1 MQLLVSAIIFI
12 LGSAIGSFISVV
24 IYRLQAKKKGI
35 IAGHSMCPSCK
46 KQLKWKHLIPIFSW
60 LFLRGKCA
68 YCNKKISVHYLLLEV
83 LTGTLFLVSFIHWNF
98 LISIPSII
106 NPQFL
111 NYSIDWN
118 IFATLA
124 FYLVEFSFLMAIF
137 FFDLMHKEIPDQLS
151 IPAIVIAI
159 AGILSFSPVMQTG
172 INMLIG
178 GGIIFLF
185 FFLQYI
191 LSRGTW
197 IGGGDLR
204 LGALMGIL
212 LSWSTG
218 GFSGW
223 LVGILGLVIAYL
235 IGGLL
240 SVILIIAKKLNHKS
254 TIPFGPFLVIGTV
267 TAIFFGQTILNWYF
281 NTLLM

>member
-35 IAGHSMCPSCK
+35 INGHSMCPACK
-46 KQLKWKHLIPIFSW
+46 KKLKWRHLVPIFSW
-60 LFLRGKCA
+60 IFLRGKCA
-68 YCNKKISVHYLLLEV
+68 YCNKRISVHYFLLEI
-83 LTGTLFLVSFIHWNF
+83 LTGALFLVSFLHWNF
-98 LISIPSII
+98 LVSTPSII
-106 NPQFL
+106 NPEFL
-111 NYSIDWN
+111 NYSIDLT
-118 IFATLA
+118 ILATLS
-124 FYLVEFSFLMAIF
+124 FYLVEFSFLIAIF

-151 IPAIVIAI
+151 IPAIFIAI
-159 AGILSFSPVMQTG
+159 AGIISLSPIMQTG
-172 INMLIG
+172 VDMLIG

-191 LSRGTW
+191 ISKGTW

-212 LSWSTG
+212 LSWTTG
-218 GFSGW
+218 SFSGW

-235 IGGLL
+235 IGGLV
-240 SVILIIAKKLNHKS
+240 SVILIIAKKLHHKS
-254 TIPFGPFLVIGTV
+254 TIPFGPFLVIGAI
-267 TAIFFGQTILNWYF
+267 TAIFFGQEILNWYF